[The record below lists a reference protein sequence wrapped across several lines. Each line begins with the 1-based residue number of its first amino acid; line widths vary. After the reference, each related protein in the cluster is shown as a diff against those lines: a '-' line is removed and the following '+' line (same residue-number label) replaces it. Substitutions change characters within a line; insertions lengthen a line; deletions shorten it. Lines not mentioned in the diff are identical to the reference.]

1 MMAIMYRKR
10 STKAGILSNNGW
22 SHSALTNQV
31 KPTFFD
37 ALNRGFAKKHKKLNS
52 FDFSNKAK
60 ALIPFLL

>member
-1 MMAIMYRKR
+1 MAIMYRKR

-22 SHSALTNQV
+22 SHSALTSQV

-52 FDFSNKAK
+52 FDFKQ
-60 ALIPFLL
+60 